1 MSECSKTPYEKKIVT
16 MKSDT
21 TFQNDIYYTI
31 EEQKRTEIK
40 VKGSRF
46 IASVYPTSSKEN
58 ALHIL
63 DAIRKE
69 FYDATHN
76 CFAYRFGHLG
86 LDFRASDDGEPNG
99 TAGKPIL
106 FAMQKAGIS
115 DALVIVTRYYGGTK
129 LGTGG
134 LARAYSDSA
143 DAVLTQC
150 TKKAIFKTTSVRIYC
165 TYDDVKTILRLIE
178 QFAVKHDGDY
188 RDAIEFRT
196 EIPTSSVAEFT
207 SLVSSMTN
215 ARAGFVID
223 SD

>member
-1 MSECSKTPYEKKIVT
+1 

-46 IASVYPTSSKEN
+46 IASVYPASSKEYT
-58 ALHIL
+58 LHIL
-63 DAIRKE
+63 DAVRKE

-76 CFAYRFGHLG
+76 CFAYRFGHFG

-106 FAMQKAGIS
+106 FSMQKAGIS
-115 DALVIVTRYYGGTK
+115 DALLVVTRYYGGTK

-143 DAVLTQC
+143 DAVLSIC
-150 TKKAIFKTTSVRIYC
+150 TKKALFVTTSVRIYC

-188 RDAIEFRT
+188 RDAVEFRA
-196 EIPTSSVAEFT
+196 EVPSSSVAEFT
-207 SLVSSMTN
+207 SLVTSSTN